1 VKVSGEKSFDAP
13 RSVVWEVLNDPERMA
28 KLMPGIESFDIADK
42 HNWSARVKVPLGLGA
57 IPISFSFEKTDE
69 REPEYARLVAKG
81 KGVGAIVSMDT
92 QFNLSEAAG
101 GTAMQWEADVSI
113 AGPVG
118 SMGQRVLQPIVNQQV
133 GNVLSALE
141 KQVADA
147 AGSKSGSPGAGSV
160 GESGSSQGG
169 SAGESGSAGGGSA
182 NETGG
187 PGQAGGGADDGNSGD
202 DVPGPGGAE
211 EGIHPASPET
221 YSDDPEGP
229 THSTRDDG

>member
-1 VKVSGEKSFDAP
+1 MKVSGEKSFDAP

-28 KLMPGIESFDIADK
+28 KLMPGIESFDIADER
-42 HNWSARVKVPLGLGA
+42 NWSARVKVPLGLGA

-141 KQVADA
+141 KQVEDA
-147 AGSKSGSPGAGSV
+147 AGGPAGH
-160 GESGSSQGG
+160 GEPAEAGGSSGG
-169 SAGESGSAGGGSA
+169 GEPAPAPAGGPESEA
-182 NETGG
+182 
-187 PGQAGGGADDGNSGD
+187 SGEA
-202 DVPGPGGAE
+202 PSEPAPAGAE

-221 YSDDPEGP
+221 HSEDPEGP
-229 THSTRDDG
+229 THSTRDEG

>member
-1 VKVSGEKSFDAP
+1 MKVSGEKSFDAP
-13 RSVVWEVLNDPERMA
+13 RSVVWEVLNDPARMA
-28 KLMPGIESFDIADK
+28 KLLPGIESFDIA
-42 HNWSARVKVPLGLGA
+42 NERTWSARVKVPLGLGA

-141 KQVADA
+141 KQVEEA
-147 AGSKSGSPGAGSV
+147 V
-160 GESGSSQGG
+160 GG
-169 SAGESGSAGGGSA
+169 SAGHGEPAEAGGSSEGGERAPAGGSESGA
-182 NETGG
+182 
-187 PGQAGGGADDGNSGD
+187 SGEA
-202 DVPGPGGAE
+202 PSEPAPGGAE

-221 YSDDPEGP
+221 YSEDPEGP
-229 THSTRDDG
+229 THSTRDEG

>member
-28 KLMPGIESFDIADK
+28 KLMPGIESFDIADER
-42 HNWSARVKVPLGLGA
+42 NWSARVKVPLGLGA
-57 IPISFSFEKTDE
+57 IPISFSFEKTEE

-92 QFNLSEAAG
+92 QFNLSEAGA

-118 SMGQRVLQPIVNQQV
+118 SMGQRVLQPIVNHQV

-141 KQVADA
+141 KQVDDA
-147 AGSKSGSPGAGSV
+147 AGEPAEGGEPAEAGCSSGVDEPAPA
-160 GESGSSQGG
+160 GG
-169 SAGESGSAGGGSA
+169 SESEGSGEAPSGPA
-182 NETGG
+182 
-187 PGQAGGGADDGNSGD
+187 
-202 DVPGPGGAE
+202 PGGAE

-229 THSTRDDG
+229 THSTRDEG

>member
-1 VKVSGEKSFDAP
+1 MKVSGEKSFDAP
-13 RSVVWEVLNDPERMA
+13 RSVVWEVLNDPARMA
-28 KLMPGIESFDIADK
+28 KLLPGIESFDIADER
-42 HNWSARVKVPLGLGA
+42 NWSARVKVPLGLGA

-133 GNVLSALE
+133 GNVLNALE
-141 KQVADA
+141 KQVQEA
-147 AGSKSGSPGAGSV
+147 AGGKVAG
-160 GESGSSQGG
+160 GGGSSGG
-169 SAGESGSAGGGSA
+169 SGSAEGHAGGSPPA
-182 NETGG
+182 GEPGG
-187 PGQAGGGADDGNSGD
+187 SSGVNSGD
-202 DVPGPGGAE
+202 DLPATESPAGAE

-221 YSDDPEGP
+221 YSDEPEGP
-229 THSTRDDG
+229 THSTADER

>member
-1 VKVSGEKSFDAP
+1 VKVSGERSFDAP
-13 RSVVWEVLNDPERMA
+13 RSVVWEVLNDPARMA
-28 KLMPGIESFDIADK
+28 KLLPGIESFDIADER
-42 HNWSARVKVPLGLGA
+42 NWSARVKVPLGLGA

-141 KQVADA
+141 KQVEEA
-147 AGSKSGSPGAGSV
+147 V
-160 GESGSSQGG
+160 GG
-169 SAGESGSAGGGSA
+169 SAGHGEPAEAGGSSEGGERAPAGGSESGA
-182 NETGG
+182 
-187 PGQAGGGADDGNSGD
+187 SGEA
-202 DVPGPGGAE
+202 PSEPAPGGAE

-221 YSDDPEGP
+221 YSEDPEGP
-229 THSTRDDG
+229 THSTRDEG

>member
-28 KLMPGIESFDIADK
+28 KLMPGIESFDIADE

-141 KQVADA
+141 KQVAEA
-147 AGSKSGSPGAGSV
+147 AV
-160 GESGSSQGG
+160 GPSG
-169 SAGESGSAGGGSA
+169 SAGESPGGSGPSEA
-182 NETGG
+182 GSSGGSPSPGTGSG
-187 PGQAGGGADDGNSGD
+187 NGDGDEASEG
-202 DVPGPGGAE
+202 VPGGAV

-221 YSDDPEGP
+221 YSEDPEGP
-229 THSTRDDG
+229 THSTRDEG